1 MAGGDVGMATDGRGR
16 VGKWGAGGLQRRKPT
31 PAAVGGGGS
40 VGPVRWAEGQGPGS
54 LVGPLEEGPQLRLL
68 QRAGVVHPPPL
79 EALL

>member
-16 VGKWGAGGLQRRKPT
+16 VGKWGAGGLQRRKP
-31 PAAVGGGGS
+31 PRRGGRGGGDS
-40 VGPVRWAEGQGPGS
+40 VGWVRWAEGSGS